1 MSQYFYKSW
10 FPLLFLSLYPVSSGV
25 MSINSGGGSNEK
37 CWHTLWVKTSMRTV
51 NDVMAFGLCPPEN
64 VQDSE
69 VAKGLGALTFPMTR
83 NMVLSSA
90 NK

>member
-1 MSQYFYKSW
+1 
-10 FPLLFLSLYPVSSGV
+10 
-25 MSINSGGGSNEK
+25 
-37 CWHTLWVKTSMRTV
+37 MRTL

-69 VAKGLGALTFPMTR
+69 VEKGLGALTFPMTR